1 MSSSKKFTGIF
12 FLILGP
18 SGVGKGT
25 FLRQIKK
32 DWEQRTDII
41 FPITATT
48 RKPRKGEKD
57 GEDYFFLTKNQFEA
71 KLEKDEFIEHAI
83 VHGENYYG
91 LPKDKV
97 FAALENNNYVI
108 RELDIQGLWNL
119 KKILPP
125 ENIFSIFLM
134 PPSMKILEKRIRG
147 RSNLP
152 EEEVRRRL
160 ETAQKE
166 IEHAKECDAIITSEE
181 GKINEGIITVKNRI
195 LREIALNEK

>member
-152 EEEVRRRL
+152 EEEVQRRL
-160 ETAQKE
+160 QTAQKE

>member
-1 MSSSKKFTGIF
+1 MTISHKFSGIF

-25 FLRQIKK
+25 FLKK
-32 DWEQRTDII
+32 INEEWENREDII

-48 RKPRKGEKD
+48 REPREGEKN
-57 GEDYFFLTKNQFEA
+57 GKDYFFLTKEVFEQ
-71 KLEKDEFIEHAI
+71 KLKNDEFIEHAI
-83 VHGENYYG
+83 VHGKNYYG

-97 FAALENNNYVI
+97 FNALENNKYVV

-125 ENIFSIFLM
+125 ENIFSLFIM

-152 EEEVRRRL
+152 EEEIARRM
-160 ETAQKE
+160 ETAKKE
-166 IEHAKECDAIITSEE
+166 IEHAKECDAIVLSEE
-181 GKINEGIITVKNRI
+181 GKINEGVIKVKNRI